1 MRHNM
6 KIIWRIGNYDVSKFY
21 LSGFDEKLYNF
32 DDDINDLAYFHR
44 DILNQ

>member
-1 MRHNM
+1 M

-21 LSGFDEKLYNF
+21 LSGFDEKLCNF